1 MFRKNSKKIVKC
13 KMRKRKYLGKIKAVF
28 NPQTQKV
35 EHCKKNRIKKR
46 ITHEYPQ

>member
-35 EHCKKNRIKKR
+35 EHYKKNRIKR
-46 ITHEYPQ
+46 ITHEYHQ